1 MAAAEPRRATAPPGR
16 AESPY
21 RVMVVEDSLV
31 IRGLIA
37 RILEADPRIAV
48 VTTVANG
55 ELAIKALDR
64 NEVEVV
70 VLDIEMPV
78 MDGLTALPLLIRKD
92 PNLQIIMAST
102 LTRKNAE
109 VSIRALSAGAADYVA
124 KPTTS
129 REVNTADD
137 FRRDL
142 TEKVLTLG
150 ARRRQRVPA
159 SAAPTPGRV
168 AAVPKQAAAPAAPVL
183 RPTQWLRPP
192 TVIGI
197 GSSTGGPQALLKVLG
212 GLAPMRQPILITQ
225 HMPATFTTIL
235 AEHIGRVAS
244 MPCAEAVDG
253 EPVAGG
259 RIYLAPGDH
268 HMSVVARD
276 GGRFI
281 KLDQGPRENF
291 CRPSVD
297 PMLRSMSAIWGDG
310 VLALILTGMGSDGL
324 GGCRA
329 VVQAGGKVLA
339 QDEATSVVWG
349 MPGAVA
355 RAGVCSE
362 ILALSEIGPRLARIA
377 GGAER

>member
-1 MAAAEPRRATAPPGR
+1 MATAEPRRANAPPGR
-16 AESPY
+16 AEPPY

-37 RILEADPRIAV
+37 RILEADPRITI

-55 ELAIKALDR
+55 ELALRALDR
-64 NEVEVV
+64 NEIEVV

-78 MDGLTALPLLIRKD
+78 MDGLTALPLLMRKD
-92 PNLQIIMAST
+92 PHLQVIMAST

-109 VSIRALSAGAADYVA
+109 VSLRALSAGAADYVA

-150 ARRRQRVPA
+150 ARRRQKVPA
-159 SAAPTPGRV
+159 PA
-168 AAVPKQAAAPAAPVL
+168 AAVGPVPAASKPAAAPPVL
-183 RPTQWLRPP
+183 RPVQWVRPP

-212 GLAPMRQPILITQ
+212 GLPATRQPVLITQ

-235 AEHIGRVAS
+235 AEHIGRVAT
-244 MPCAEAVDG
+244 MRCAEAVDG
-253 EPVAGG
+253 EPVLPG
-259 RIYLAPGDH
+259 RIYLAPGDN
-268 HMSVVARD
+268 HMTVVARD

-281 KLDQGPRENF
+281 RLDQGPRENF

-297 PMLRSMSAIWGDG
+297 PMLRSMSTVWGDG

-324 GGCRA
+324 AGCRT
-329 VVQAGGKVLA
+329 VVQAGGRVLA
-339 QDEATSVVWG
+339 QDEASSVVWG

-355 RAGVCSE
+355 RAGICSE

>member
-1 MAAAEPRRATAPPGR
+1 
-16 AESPY
+16 
-21 RVMVVEDSLV
+21 
-31 IRGLIA
+31 
-37 RILEADPRIAV
+37 
-48 VTTVANG
+48 
-55 ELAIKALDR
+55 
-64 NEVEVV
+64 
-70 VLDIEMPV
+70 
-78 MDGLTALPLLIRKD
+78 
-92 PNLQIIMAST
+92 
-102 LTRKNAE
+102 
-109 VSIRALSAGAADYVA
+109 
-124 KPTTS
+124 
-129 REVNTADD
+129 
-137 FRRDL
+137 
-142 TEKVLTLG
+142 
-150 ARRRQRVPA
+150 
-159 SAAPTPGRV
+159 
-168 AAVPKQAAAPAAPVL
+168 
-183 RPTQWLRPP
+183 
-192 TVIGI
+192 
-197 GSSTGGPQALLKVLG
+197 
-212 GLAPMRQPILITQ
+212 MRQPILITQ

-268 HMSVVARD
+268 HMSVVTRD

-297 PMLRSMSAIWGDG
+297 PMLRSMSAVWGDG

-324 GGCRA
+324 GGCRT

-362 ILALSEIGPRLARIA
+362 ILALSEIGPRVARIA
-377 GGAER
+377 GGARNAGSSCRSTRPTWSRAAWRRSPASRAAAPPTPSCAS

>member
-37 RILEADPRIAV
+37 RILESDPRIAV

-159 SAAPTPGRV
+159 SAAPVAGRV
-168 AAVPKQAAAPAAPVL
+168 AAMPKPAAAPAA
-183 RPTQWLRPP
+183 
-192 TVIGI
+192 
-197 GSSTGGPQALLKVLG
+197 S
-212 GLAPMRQPILITQ
+212 
-225 HMPATFTTIL
+225 
-235 AEHIGRVAS
+235 AS
-244 MPCAEAVDG
+244 A
-253 EPVAGG
+253 
-259 RIYLAPGDH
+259 
-268 HMSVVARD
+268 AR
-276 GGRFI
+276 
-281 KLDQGPRENF
+281 
-291 CRPSVD
+291 
-297 PMLRSMSAIWGDG
+297 
-310 VLALILTGMGSDGL
+310 
-324 GGCRA
+324 
-329 VVQAGGKVLA
+329 
-339 QDEATSVVWG
+339 
-349 MPGAVA
+349 
-355 RAGVCSE
+355 RAGRRRC
-362 ILALSEIGPRLARIA
+362 
-377 GGAER
+377 

>member
-1 MAAAEPRRATAPPGR
+1 
-16 AESPY
+16 
-21 RVMVVEDSLV
+21 MVVEDSLV

-37 RILEADPRIAV
+37 RILEADPKISV

-55 ELAIKALDR
+55 ELALRALDR
-64 NEVEVV
+64 NDVEVV

-78 MDGLTALPLLIRKD
+78 MDGMTALPLLIRKD

-109 VSIRALSAGAADYVA
+109 ISIRALAAGAAEYVA

-129 REVNTADD
+129 REVNTAEE
-137 FRRDL
+137 FRHDL
-142 TEKVLTLG
+142 TEKVLILG

-159 SAAPTPGRV
+159 SAGSARPV
-168 AAVPKQAAAPAAPVL
+168 AAPRPVVPPAPAAALVL
-183 RPTQWLRPP
+183 RPAQWLRPP
-192 TVIGI
+192 TVVGI

-212 GLAPMRQPILITQ
+212 GLGPLRQPVLITQ

-235 AEHIGRVAS
+235 AEHIGRVAT

-253 EPVAGG
+253 EPVVGG
-259 RIYLAPGDH
+259 RIYLAPGDN

-281 KLDQGPRENF
+281 KLDQGPRINF

-297 PMLRSMSAIWGDG
+297 PMLQSLSSVWRDG

-324 GGCRA
+324 AGCRT
-329 VVQAGGKVLA
+329 VVEAGGKVIA

-362 ILALSEIGPRLARIA
+362 IVSISEIGPRLARIA

>member
-159 SAAPTPGRV
+159 SAAPVAGRV
-168 AAVPKQAAAPAAPVL
+168 AAMPKPAAAPAAPVL

-268 HMSVVARD
+268 HMSVVTRD

-297 PMLRSMSAIWGDG
+297 PMLRSMSAVWGDG

-324 GGCRA
+324 GGCRT

-362 ILALSEIGPRLARIA
+362 ILALSEIGPRVARIA